1 VVASHS
7 YVTEVADDAYI
18 LGGMEIEMPSD
29 QENMIRWHICWA
41 YASEGLPCPYGQVSL
56 HVVHFL

>member
-1 VVASHS
+1 VS
-7 YVTEVADDAYI
+7 EVADDAYI